1 MRARTAFLLGFV
13 LLLPVMLYAQDST
26 VVTPAEGE
34 SSAIMVA
41 LAAAAV
47 VASGYIAKLAYDGL
61 KTIIPAFDK
70 LPAFV
75 HQIAAPLFGLAFG
88 AITSATGA
96 ALLTDIHAIDAAWIG
111 GILVTL
117 VQAGFK
123 RLEKAQHSRDTTV
136 VLEAT
141 RKSPTE

>member
-1 MRARTAFLLGFV
+1 LL
-13 LLLPVMLYAQDST
+13 LLLPVALFAQD
-26 VVTPAEGE
+26 TPTDPEVNSG
-34 SSAIMVA
+34 V
-41 LAAAAV
+41 LAALSAV
-47 VASGYIAKLAYDGL
+47 GVVLAGYVSKIAYDGL
-61 KTIIPAFDK
+61 KTIIPPFDR
-70 LPAFV
+70 LPAIV
-75 HQIAAPLFGLAFG
+75 HQVAAPLFGLVFG
-88 AITSATGA
+88 AISSGTGA

-141 RKSPTE
+141 RKSPTA